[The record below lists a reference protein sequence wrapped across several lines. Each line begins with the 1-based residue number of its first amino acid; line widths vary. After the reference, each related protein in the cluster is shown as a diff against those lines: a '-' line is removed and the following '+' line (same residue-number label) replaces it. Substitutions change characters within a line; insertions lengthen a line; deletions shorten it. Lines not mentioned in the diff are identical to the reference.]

1 MKKFI
6 GVLLALFLL
15 YIVYHDVTQGT
26 LPSMKEQPVAAA
38 AAEQVSK
45 PIENTTIPFQ
55 IVKIKAGDTVLS
67 LTESLSTG
75 NVSIEKIISDFEE
88 LNPKATANSIIIGKE
103 YKIPVYSEGE

>member
-38 AAEQVSK
+38 EQVSQPVESQK
-45 PIENTTIPFQ
+45 IPFQ
-55 IVKIKAGDTVLS
+55 TVTIKAGDTVLS
-67 LTESLSTG
+67 LTESLSNV
-75 NVSIEKIISDFEE
+75 NVSIEKIIADFEN
-88 LNPKATANSIIIGKE
+88 LNPKATANSIIIGRE
-103 YKIPVYSEGE
+103 YKIPVYSKGE

>member
-26 LPSMKEQPVAAA
+26 LASMKEQPVAAA
-38 AAEQVSK
+38 EQVSK
-45 PIENTTIPFQ
+45 PVEKQTIPFKS
-55 IVKIKAGDTVLS
+55 VKIKAGDTVLS
-67 LTESLSTG
+67 LTESLSSV
-75 NVSIEKIISDFEE
+75 NVSIEKIITDFER

-103 YKIPVYSEGE
+103 YKIPVYSGGE